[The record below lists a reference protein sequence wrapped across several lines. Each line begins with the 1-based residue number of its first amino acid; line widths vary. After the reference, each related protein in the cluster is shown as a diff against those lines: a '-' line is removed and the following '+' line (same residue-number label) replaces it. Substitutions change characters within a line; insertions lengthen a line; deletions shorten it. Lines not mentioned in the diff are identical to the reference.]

1 MKPHRV
7 FLFVVALIGV
17 VAVFAGVILCH
28 NYVSSSGDSAFS
40 VEFNDGQARHIAAAM
55 KYGLRE
61 APLEERQNAMNVVG
75 LEPVK
80 SCRFYKVNKMRY
92 GMPYLTPSAKEELAS
107 LAKDFQKGCSSKSL
121 PRARL
126 IVTSALR
133 TEEDVQ
139 DLRKVNLNA
148 VENSAHLYGTTFDIS
163 WAHYQSFNK
172 KADGKDYLYVLA
184 DVLRKHRKDE
194 KIYIRYETREQ
205 CFHITVRK

>member
-1 MKPHRV
+1 MKHHRTC
-7 FLFVVALIGV
+7 LFVFTLIGV
-17 VAVFAGVILCH
+17 VAAFAGILLCH
-28 NYVSSSGDSAFS
+28 NYVSCSGDSSFPA
-40 VEFNDGQARHIAAAM
+40 EFNDGQARHIAAAM

-61 APLEERQNAMNVVG
+61 APLKDRQSVMRVAG
-75 LEPVK
+75 LEHLK

-107 LAKDFQKGCSSKSL
+107 LAKDFQKGRSSKSL